1 MIVYSHVLESRRSG
15 GRPDVATIL
24 CISAF
29 EMNKAMRDTLVE
41 AVYCPHGSQPLFFI
55 LSG

>member
-1 MIVYSHVLESRRSG
+1 MIVYSHVPESRRSG
-15 GRPDVATIL
+15 GRPDVATVL

-29 EMNKAMRDTLVE
+29 AMNKAMRDTLVE

-55 LSG
+55 LSR